1 MRDRWFTLEVN
12 TLSYYKNNKSGGAP
26 LGFISLSQV
35 VSLTPRRDAEE
46 GTFEVKMENEGDKEG
61 RIYTLRARSKQEMED
76 WINTMN
82 ESRAFYERG
91 GLPLSGISSSESV
104 VRHVQQ
110 KEREIEALSRS
121 LQLTRNLLEKEK
133 NRSVMILE
141 VERAEANKMRESHKQ
156 TAAELTEAKAQLTEK
171 EKQLVALKGIVVI
184 ISTHLP
190 LYFSSLPNT
199 ASLLPSRNCLTR
211 RK

>member
-104 VRHVQQ
+104 VRQVQQ

-156 TAAELTEAKAQLTEK
+156 TATELTEAKAQLTEK
-171 EKQLVALKGIVVI
+171 EKQLVALKGIVVNY
-184 ISTHLP
+184 
-190 LYFSSLPNT
+190 LYTSSSLFRFST
-199 ASLLPSRNCLTR
+199 
-211 RK
+211 